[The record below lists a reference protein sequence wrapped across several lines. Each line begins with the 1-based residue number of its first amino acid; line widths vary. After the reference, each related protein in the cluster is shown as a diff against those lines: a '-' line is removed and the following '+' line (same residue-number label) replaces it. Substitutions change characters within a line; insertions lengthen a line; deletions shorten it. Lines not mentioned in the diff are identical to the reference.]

1 MTAPQATWPQVISWR
16 LRRHVLARADS
27 QLDEVEL
34 ARRISGLHAQLA
46 SAAELSAWART
57 RKITGDRLRDAVDQ
71 GRLVKVWAIRGTLH
85 LLPADDWPMWGR
97 RSTSRS
103 AAGCSVTTP
112 TSSPRSTSRG
122 SGAGC

>member
-85 LLPADDWPMWGR
+85 LLPADDWPMWVGDR
-97 RSTSRS
+97 P
-103 AAGCSVTTP
+103 AGLPPAVP
-112 TSSPRSTSRG
+112 
-122 SGAGC
+122 